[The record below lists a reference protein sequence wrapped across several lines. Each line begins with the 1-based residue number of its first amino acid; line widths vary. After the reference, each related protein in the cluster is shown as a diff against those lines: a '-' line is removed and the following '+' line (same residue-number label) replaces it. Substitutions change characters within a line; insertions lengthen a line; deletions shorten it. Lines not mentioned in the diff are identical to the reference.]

1 MLEEQKQLKLSIDG
15 FAGDRTLSNLKVEI
29 DKCDERI
36 NELKSVDFPV
46 VGNV

>member
-15 FAGDRTLSNLKVEI
+15 FAKDRTLSNLKVEI
-29 DKCDERI
+29 GKCDERI
-36 NELKSVDFPV
+36 NELKSVDLPV